1 MRRLSPSS
9 QGLAAGWLALA
20 ALALAGC
27 ARDSAAAGA
36 AAADLSAAVPIYT
49 YEVVHV
55 WPHDPGAFTE
65 GLLCLPGGFLE
76 STGQLGA
83 STLRKVD
90 LQTGRILAQVKLP
103 DEDFGEGTAVLGGKI
118 YQLTWQN
125 HKAFVYDFG
134 SMLEQGEF
142 TYEGE
147 GWGLTTDGRSL
158 IMSDGTN
165 RIQFRDPA
173 TFAVTRT
180 ISVLR
185 DGQPLNQLNE
195 LEYVR
200 GEIFA
205 NIWQTDL
212 VARIDPATGRLLG
225 LIDFSGLLSPAERAR
240 TDVLNGIAYDPDG
253 DRLFVTGKYWPKLFE
268 VRLRPKG

>member
-1 MRRLSPSS
+1 MKRSAARSKA
-9 QGLAAGWLALA
+9 LAAGWLALA
-20 ALALAGC
+20 VAALAGC
-27 ARDSAAAGA
+27 ARNSAAAGA
-36 AAADLSAAVPIYT
+36 AESAAVPTYT
-49 YEVVHV
+49 SEVVHV

-65 GLLCLPGGFLE
+65 GLLCLPGGYLE
-76 STGQLGA
+76 STGQYGA

-90 LQTGRILAQVKLP
+90 LQTGRVLAEVKLP
-103 DEDFGEGTAVLGGKI
+103 DADFGEGTAVFGGKI

-125 HKAFVYDFG
+125 HQAFVYSFD
-134 SMLEQGEF
+134 SMLAQGEF

-165 RIQFRDPA
+165 QIRFRDPA

-180 ISVLR
+180 ISVRR

-195 LEYVR
+195 LEYVQ

-212 VARIDPATGRLLG
+212 VARIDPATGNLLG

-240 TDVLNGIAYDPDG
+240 ADVLNGIAYDPAG